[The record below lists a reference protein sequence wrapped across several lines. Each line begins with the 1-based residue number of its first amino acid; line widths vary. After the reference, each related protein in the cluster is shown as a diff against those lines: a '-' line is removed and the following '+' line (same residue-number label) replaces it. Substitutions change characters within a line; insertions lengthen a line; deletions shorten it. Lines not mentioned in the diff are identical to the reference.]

1 MLSIFTTHC
10 HEHFTEPFGNLNIY
24 KLKLFLQAKNPQ
36 VARVIISTWNV
47 TTTTKR
53 NVTTPKLPF
62 IYYLPFV
69 RALHVL
75 LLIFTTPLQGRY
87 WHYHLTDKKTEAE
100 RHRLMGLRSHSP
112 QGQTSTSP
120 PLLYS
125 PLFGTIQKVLL
136 HPFSHQLHETGL
148 SSPDRWSN

>member
-1 MLSIFTTHC
+1 MLSIFTTDC
-10 HEHFTEPFGNLNIY
+10 HEHFTGPFGNLNIY
-24 KLKLFLQAKNPQ
+24 KLKLFLQVKNPQ

-47 TTTTKR
+47 TPPR
-53 NVTTPKLPF
+53 LPF

-125 PLFGTIQKVLL
+125 LLFGTTQKVLL